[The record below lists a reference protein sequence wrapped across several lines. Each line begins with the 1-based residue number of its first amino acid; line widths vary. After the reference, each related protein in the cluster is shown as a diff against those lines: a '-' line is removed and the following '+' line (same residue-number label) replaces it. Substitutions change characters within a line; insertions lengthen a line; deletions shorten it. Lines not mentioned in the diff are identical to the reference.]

1 MSNHSHSDGYTS
13 HNDIKNESKIAAHE
27 DIDDIFGGLV
37 DLDERTSQSKAS
49 ISHSLKHR
57 LDQILHDLD
66 HSSAD
71 HGSGTYADNKNTGGQ
86 LQIPHKIT
94 LSALLISVIIVFSFF
109 LANDKESGKGNHTS
123 KNIKSEIASSKS
135 DVAHKDSSNIVRS
148 DSKKKLRN
156 INSPPRINSA
166 DIVAVI
172 LESGNAMEVKASAA
186 DLEEDNIY
194 FDYEWS
200 VNGKYAGEEPKMTQP
215 LKRGDSISV
224 KISPYDDLDY
234 GFPLVLT
241 KEIHNTPPRITGG
254 ISSLDG
260 SLYTYQLEASD
271 NDNDTLTY
279 ALTSAPEGMS
289 IDSAGQITWTVPPK
303 YKGAAEITIDIDDG
317 HGGKARQQLTLSIKD
332 AESPS
337 ETP

>member
-1 MSNHSHSDGYTS
+1 M
-13 HNDIKNESKIAAHE
+13 
-27 DIDDIFGGLV
+27 DDIFGGLV
-37 DLDERTSQSKAS
+37 DLDERTSQVKAS

-66 HSSAD
+66 RSHAD
-71 HGSGTYADNKNTGGQ
+71 RGSGTYADNKIAGEQ
-86 LQIPHKIT
+86 LQIPHKIA
-94 LSALLISVIIVFSFF
+94 LGILLISVIMVTS
-109 LANDKESGKGNHTS
+109 LMLSNNEESGKGKSTS
-123 KNIKSEIASSKS
+123 EDIKSEVYSTGNNA
-135 DVAHKDSSNIVRS
+135 VRKDTSNVVRS
-148 DSKKKLRN
+148 DSQKKLKDK
-156 INSPPRINSA
+156 NSPPRINSA
-166 DIVAVI
+166 DIVPVI
-172 LESGNAMEVKASAA
+172 LESGTAMEVKASAA
-186 DLEEDNIY
+186 DLEADNIY

-234 GFPLVLT
+234 GLPLVLT

-303 YKGAAEITIDIDDG
+303 YKGAADITVAIDDG
-317 HGGKARQQLTLSIKD
+317 HGGKASQQLTLSIKD
-332 AESPS
+332 AEALS